1 MQKFNYVAYDQ
12 DWNVQKGVL
21 KAKDEAMASAILMQQ
36 YSYIISLKKK
46 DFKSLIQYLDSVG
59 TVPTKDLAMFTRHL
73 AVMSNAG
80 VTLVEA
86 LNFLK
91 DNTNSGKL
99 RVILGEVIDQIKNGE
114 PLSKCFSKY
123 PSVFGE
129 TYINMIKV
137 GEQSGTMGKGL
148 NDLAD
153 KLEGDQALRS
163 KVKGAM
169 IYPII
174 IFVAMFGLVGVL
186 AFFVMPRIMKMFEA
200 FDVKLP
206 ITTRAI
212 LAGSKFLN
220 AYPLPILLTLIGVIV
235 LLKIVLGLKVVKP
248 YLHKFILK
256 APIVG
261 TISHNLN
268 TTRVCSTMGTLL
280 ASGVTVTKS
289 LQITAESIENIV
301 VREELKRILKKI
313 ENGATLSQGF
323 AESSHILTPMVPKMI
338 SVGERTGE
346 LSKILKYLTD
356 YYRAQVDNSIK
367 NLSTAMEP
375 LIMLLLGIMVAVI
388 VISVIGPIYQLTGS
402 LKK

>member
-1 MQKFNYVAYDQ
+1 
-12 DWNVQKGVL
+12 
-21 KAKDEAMASAILMQQ
+21 
-36 YSYIISLKKK
+36 
-46 DFKSLIQYLDSVG
+46 
-59 TVPTKDLAMFTRHL
+59 
-73 AVMSNAG
+73 
-80 VTLVEA
+80 
-86 LNFLK
+86 
-91 DNTNSGKL
+91 
-99 RVILGEVIDQIKNGE
+99 
-114 PLSKCFSKY
+114 
-123 PSVFGE
+123 
-129 TYINMIKV
+129 
-137 GEQSGTMGKGL
+137 
-148 NDLAD
+148 
-153 KLEGDQALRS
+153 
-163 KVKGAM
+163 
-169 IYPII
+169 
-174 IFVAMFGLVGVL
+174 
-186 AFFVMPRIMKMFEA
+186 MKMFEA